1 MVILIFAILYFF
13 GFVYYSSK
21 YNVYLSEIKRC
32 VSISRTKVFN
42 EEQIKT
48 KINFYQSLINI
59 NKKSSFIFQIC
70 ILIFHFLT
78 LFFFTLNWSDFL
90 WAGFIFLIFF
100 ISQKIIYWLKGNT
113 LVDTTPNIFGGY
125 KW

>member
-1 MVILIFAILYFF
+1 MIILVYSILYFI

-21 YNVYLSEIKRC
+21 YNSFLSDIKRC
-32 VSISRTKVFN
+32 VSISRTNFFN
-42 EEQIKT
+42 NEQIKT

-59 NKKSSFIFQIC
+59 NKKSSIIFQLS
-70 ILIFHFLT
+70 ILIFHLLT
-78 LFFFTLNWSDFL
+78 LFFFALNWSDFFL
-90 WAGFIFLIFF
+90 AGLIFLVFF